1 MNIQI
6 FSDLHIDVSQPPPIK
21 IGAEVD
27 VVVVAGDT
35 AEGVHNAFVALRHI
49 VPEQIP
55 IVTVMG
61 NHEYY
66 HRCIPEELALA
77 RELAPSFN
85 IHLLENDSV
94 VLDLGGGRTP
104 VRVAGCSLWTDYHVF
119 GANNAAPAMRAA
131 LRGLNDHRL
140 ITWRKR
146 PWKRFRPEEA
156 ALMHSASKDFLI
168 KTLATPFP
176 GPTIAVCHHGHW
188 RSAHPQYQ
196 TDILTAAYVSNLS
209 FIEEVQPGEEI
220 QPRFDLFIH
229 GHVHSSFDYRVG
241 HTRVLCNPR
250 GYPGENPSF
259 NPSLVVKVGS

>member
-1 MNIQI
+1 MKIQI
-6 FSDLHIDVSQPPPIK
+6 FSDLHVDVSQPPPIA
-21 IGAEVD
+21 IGADVD
-27 VVVVAGDT
+27 AVVVAGDT
-35 AEGVHNAFVALRHI
+35 AEGPDKAFIALRHI
-49 VPEQIP
+49 VPERIP

-66 HRCIPEELALA
+66 HHCIPEELALA
-77 RELAPSFN
+77 RELAPALNVHF
-85 IHLLENDSV
+85 LENDSV
-94 VLDLGGGRTP
+94 VIEIGGTR
-104 VRVAGCSLWTDYHVF
+104 VRFAGCSLWTDYQVF

-156 ALMHSASKDFLI
+156 ALMHSASKAFLI

-176 GPTIAVCHHGHW
+176 GPTVVVCHHGHW

-196 TDILTAAYVSNLS
+196 TDILTAAYVSDLT
-209 FIEEVQPGEEI
+209 FIENFQP
-220 QPRFDLFIH
+220 DLFIH

-241 HTRVLCNPR
+241 RTRVLCNPR
-250 GYPGENPSF
+250 GYPGENPNF
-259 NPSLVVKVGS
+259 NPSLMVEVGS

>member
-6 FSDLHIDVSQPPPIK
+6 FSDLHVDVSPPPPIT
-21 IGAEVD
+21 IGADVD

-35 AEGVHNAFVALRHI
+35 AEGAHNSFVALRHI
-49 VPEQIP
+49 VPERIP

-66 HRCIPEELALA
+66 HCCLPEELALA
-77 RELAPSFN
+77 RELAPSLN

-94 VLDLGGGRTP
+94 VLEAKGSSTR
-104 VRVAGCSLWTDYHVF
+104 VRFAGCSLWTDYQVF
-119 GANNAAPAMRAA
+119 GANNTAPAMRAA

-140 ITWRKR
+140 INWRKQ

-156 ALMHSASKDFLI
+156 ALLHSGSKDFLI

-176 GPTIAVCHHGHW
+176 GPTVAVCHHGHW

-196 TDILTAAYVSNLS
+196 TDILTAAYVSSLN
-209 FIEEVQPGEEI
+209 FIEEVQPGEKV

-229 GHVHSSFDYRVG
+229 GHVHSSSDYRVG
-241 HTRVLCNPR
+241 RTRVLCNPR
-250 GYPGENPSF
+250 GYPGENPDF